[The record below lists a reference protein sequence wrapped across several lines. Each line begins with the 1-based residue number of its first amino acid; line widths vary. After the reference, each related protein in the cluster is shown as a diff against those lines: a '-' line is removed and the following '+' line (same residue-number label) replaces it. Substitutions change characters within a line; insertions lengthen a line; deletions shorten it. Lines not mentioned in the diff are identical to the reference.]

1 MSYWRQVANQP
12 SRVSTPILC
21 AFFFLTLNVTMA
33 VSVQAAD
40 GITVVQEN
48 GRKVYVNAETPQ
60 EKAVVRNAA
69 LRSPSSRLV
78 FWSNTEH
85 RWKPVPTPPPG
96 VMYAARNAA
105 AEVASYV
112 NSQPRSSK
120 PVAVDPN
127 YRQLASGY
135 QVSSAAIDKAIEE
148 AAQRHGVDANLVRA
162 VIKVESNFN
171 AHAVS
176 RKGAMGLMQL
186 MPQTARDLS
195 VTNPFDPAQNV
206 DAGVR
211 HLKSLLNNY
220 NGNVELSLAAYNAG
234 EGAVARNNGI
244 PPYTETRDYVRKI
257 TDIYGYSKGSRI
269 FATTSAPIR
278 VTRDPNGV
286 LRISNTE

>member
-1 MSYWRQVANQP
+1 MLFGLQVANQP
-12 SRVSTPILC
+12 SRVSNVILC
-21 AFFFLTLNVTMA
+21 TSFFLTLAATMA
-33 VSVQAAD
+33 VPMQAAD
-40 GITVVQEN
+40 GITTVQEN
-48 GRKVYVNAETPQ
+48 GRTIYVNAESP
-60 EKAVVRNAA
+60 EEMAVARAV
-69 LRSPSSRLV
+69 LKQRSARLIY
-78 FWSNTEH
+78 WSNTEH
-85 RWKPVPTPPPG
+85 CWKPVPTPPPG

-112 NSQPRSSK
+112 NAQPRTNRTVS
-120 PVAVDPN
+120 VNPN

-195 VTNPFDPAQNV
+195 VSNPFDPAQNV

-211 HLKSLLNNY
+211 HLKSLLKNY
-220 NGNVELSLAAYNAG
+220 NGDVQLSLAAYNAG

-244 PPYTETRDYVRKI
+244 PPYTETRNYVKKI
-257 TDIYGYSKGSRI
+257 TDIYGYSKGTTLY
-269 FATTSAPIR
+269 ATTSAPIR